1 MSKPYFK
8 INSVTYSGGI
18 LTMNYDLGRTR
29 GSVDGNNTIRIDG
42 FSGSYTFTE
51 NQRYASGEVATISIS
66 ALGTSSTAAY
76 TDPSSIVWTFAGAP
90 STNSNARLTLGST
103 QLSSVTSSNTVLTNF
118 ISDIATSIV
127 NNSKG
132 VAAATTSTTYV
143 ILPVQMRVNPT
154 SVGFANLCIS
164 DLVNY
169 NLAVSTLAGGQI
181 TTRVVSL
188 DATHTTGATANRP
201 AFLRANNSAAGYLE
215 VSAEL

>member
-29 GSVDGNNTIRIDG
+29 GSVDGINTIRIDG

-132 VAAATTSTTYV
+132 VAAATTSTTLTV
-143 ILPVQMRVNPT
+143 TVPNT
-154 SVGFANLCIS
+154 GNL
-164 DLVNY
+164 Y
-169 NLAVSTLAGGQI
+169 NSTQLFLNLSKGTGAV
-181 TTRVVSL
+181 V
-188 DATHTTGATANRP
+188 ATANSGVTNSGTFSNGSTTYYVGMSIP
-201 AFLRANNSAAGYLE
+201 AVGGFNYPIAQTSVTASILS
-215 VSAEL
+215 